1 MYKNELAYFT
11 AKRKFYKTGV
21 SMGEE
26 LKHFIDTLTSFAF
39 ILAFIFFLTA
49 LALGHDWLD
58 ALGPIL

>member
-1 MYKNELAYFT
+1 MYKNESAYFT

-39 ILAFIFFLTA
+39 IFFLTA